1 MGDIIREEEEALLDS
16 SLLAETP
23 SITLN
28 RLSQVSLLAAVDVDL
43 LR

>member
-28 RLSQVSLLAAVDVDL
+28 RLSQSFTENSPIPRLLD
-43 LR
+43 